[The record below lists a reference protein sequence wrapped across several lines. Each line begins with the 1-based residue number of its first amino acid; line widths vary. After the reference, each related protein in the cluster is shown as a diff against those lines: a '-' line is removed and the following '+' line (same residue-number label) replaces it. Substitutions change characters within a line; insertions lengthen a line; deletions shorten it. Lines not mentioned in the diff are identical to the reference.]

1 MTFAALDI
9 SDSGWSLFCS
19 WSVCTLMDMLVFMLR
34 LWFGR
39 KYVLEVGICK
49 QEAYEWLSG
58 QTW

>member
-1 MTFAALDI
+1 MTIAALDV
-9 SDSGWSLFCS
+9 SDSGWNLFCS
-19 WSVCTLMDMLVFMLR
+19 WSVCMLMDMLAFMLR

-49 QEAYEWLSG
+49 QEACEWLSG